1 MFHKDHSIFFYYYL
15 GDEVI
20 GYDDLQSMELKVCMR
35 KCLSKLFL
43 VFYKQINY
51 AKEQRLGGI
60 VIFPVN
66 FDDSA
71 GQLCNHGKFPIVSLV
86 KELTSNYT
94 VSCAPLTT
102 PPLNTTTA
110 ARNRTKNITP
120 KWKIPRTDYFG
131 PNIGPYRYK
140 SRVNNSAHIL
150 NSIYIVPCVLFQIF
164 FLIV

>member
-1 MFHKDHSIFFYYYL
+1 
-15 GDEVI
+15 
-20 GYDDLQSMELKVCMR
+20 MR